1 MDAKRRGSKP
11 TLDVRWRP
19 DGQSVGSNEVAIVV
33 DVLRGSTTIVTAL
46 SLGATAVLATT
57 DIDEARRL
65 AREQDAILIGERK
78 NQRIEGFDF
87 GNSPVELQP
96 ERLRGRPAVFSSTN
110 FPFALQAAAD
120 AAAVLIGALVN
131 VVAVSRAALD
141 VAQRSGADIAIIL
154 AGEPSEPHAKEDYYF
169 AGSAAKTLAGSCLL
183 SAEAEEAAAFAGR
196 HSPAE
201 AIGQSI
207 HAQELIH
214 DGFEEDVTFAFQL
227 DRFNVVP
234 RLRDGWIV
242 TE

>member
-1 MDAKRRGSKP
+1 MDAKRHSSKP
-11 TLDVRWRP
+11 ILDVRWRP
-19 DGQSVGSNEVAIVV
+19 DGQTVGSNEVAIVV

-57 DIDEARRL
+57 DVDEARRL

-87 GNSPVELQP
+87 GNSPVDLQAD
-96 ERLRGRPAVFSSTN
+96 RLRSHRVVFSSTN

-120 AAAVLIGALVN
+120 AAVVLIGALVN
-131 VVAVSRAALD
+131 VTAVSRAALQI
-141 VAQRSGADIAIIL
+141 AQRSRAGIAIVL

-169 AGSAAKTLAGSCLL
+169 AGSAAKALDGPCLL
-183 SAEAEEAAAFAGR
+183 SAEAEEAAAFARR

-207 HAQELIH
+207 HAQELIR
-214 DGFEEDVTFAFQL
+214 DGFREDVTFAFQL
-227 DRFNVVP
+227 DRLNVVP

-242 TE
+242 G